1 MPNDT
6 TPAAVAKHGDKM
18 IEVRIRF
25 WTDGIADQEHAVE
38 PKHAWTTGIVV
49 MDTNKSHGITPNK
62 PKPFNS
68 ILDLQSVLAEVLME
82 HGVTLH
88 VHRKDRKLF
97 QA

>member
-68 ILDLQSVLAEVLME
+68 ILDRNRPAEPSYAERGGSGRMA
-82 HGVTLH
+82 G
-88 VHRKDRKLF
+88 
-97 QA
+97 